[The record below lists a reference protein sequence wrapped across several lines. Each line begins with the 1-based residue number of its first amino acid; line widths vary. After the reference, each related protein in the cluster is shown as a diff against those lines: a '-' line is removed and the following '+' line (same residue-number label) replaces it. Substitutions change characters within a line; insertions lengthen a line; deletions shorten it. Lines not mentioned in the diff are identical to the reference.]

1 MWLTAQER
9 AALAVIGV
17 MGLAGLGAAL
27 WQRQLL
33 QLTLP
38 LGAPGLGEE
47 RALGASRTGSVEAA
61 RATRWDRALEVAQRV
76 DVNTAD
82 AAELERLPE
91 IGPALAK
98 RIVEEREARG
108 PFAIPDDLERVPGI
122 GPKTLEALKDYVS
135 VK

>member
-17 MGLAGLGAAL
+17 MMLAGLGAAL

-33 QLTLP
+33 LP

-47 RALGASRTGSVEAA
+47 RALGASRTGSVEATGA
-61 RATRWDRALEVAQRV
+61 AGWDRALEVARRV